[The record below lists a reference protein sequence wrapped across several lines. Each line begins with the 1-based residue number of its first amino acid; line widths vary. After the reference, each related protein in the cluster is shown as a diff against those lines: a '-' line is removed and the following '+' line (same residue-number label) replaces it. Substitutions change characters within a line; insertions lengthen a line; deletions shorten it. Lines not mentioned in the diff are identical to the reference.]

1 MNENTA
7 SSGAP
12 QDGPPQAG
20 EDEVSLLDLL
30 LVLAKQKL
38 LVLGL
43 PFAAGVVSLA
53 VAFSLPKI
61 YTAQARILPPQQRE
75 STAAAALSAIA
86 GAAGA
91 GAAAQALG
99 LKNPGDLFV
108 GILKGHTIADR
119 MIERFRLKEV
129 FETETMVATRRALAR
144 VTKIS
149 AGRDGLITI
158 EVEDRDP
165 KRAADMANAYIEE
178 LDRLIQVLAVTEA
191 AQRRLFFERQLAAAR
206 EQLVQA
212 EVALRRSIDEK
223 GLAAVEAQ
231 SRAVV
236 GTVERLRAEVA
247 VKQIQLNAMRT
258 FATER
263 NPDMV
268 RLRQEIASM
277 QAELAKLEGG
287 NGAPA
292 RNPASPAGLENIRL
306 LRDVKYLEAMV
317 ELLTK
322 QFEAAKIDEAKDAAI
337 IQVVDS
343 AIPPDFKSRPKR
355 ALIVLVSVLVA
366 GLVAVLLA
374 FIREALEKARRD
386 PVSSARLEALRAQL
400 RFR

>member
-1 MNENTA
+1 M
-7 SSGAP
+7 
-12 QDGPPQAG
+12 
-20 EDEVSLLDLL
+20 SLLDLL

-287 NGAPA
+287 NGAPT

-366 GLVAVLLA
+366 ALIAVLLA

-386 PVSSARLEALRAQL
+386 PVSAARLEALRAHL